1 MMLQVIFDDRFE
13 IADAVK
19 DAAPDGILCDQAE
32 EALDQIDPG
41 RRSRRE
47 VEMEARVAFEPC
59 LDLGMLVGCVVVH
72 HDMQIKGFRG
82 LGVNGAQ
89 KAQELLMPV
98 PMHARPM
105 TLPVAMSSAANKVV
119 VP

>member
-1 MMLQVIFDDRFE
+1 MMRQVICDGRFE
-13 IADAVK
+13 IGDAVK
-19 DAAPDGILCDQAE
+19 DAAADGILSDQAE

-72 HDMQIKGFRG
+72 HDMQIKRFRG
-82 LGVNGAQ
+82 LGFYGA
-89 KAQELLMPV
+89 
-98 PMHARPM
+98 
-105 TLPVAMSSAANKVV
+105 
-119 VP
+119 

>member
-1 MMLQVIFDDRFE
+1 MMLQVLYDGCFE
-13 IADAVK
+13 IGDAVE

-47 VEMEARVAFEPC
+47 VKMEAPVALEPC
-59 LDLGMLVGCVVVH
+59 LDLGMLVGCVVVDD
-72 HDMQIKGFRG
+72 DMQIKGFRG

-89 KAQELLMPV
+89 KAQKLLVPV
-98 PMHARPM
+98 PMHALADNPAGGDVECGEQGR
-105 TLPVAMSSAANKVV
+105 
-119 VP
+119 